1 MLSLGIDL
9 GYSAV
14 KIAILDATGRI
25 RHCAYARHKGR
36 IAQTLRALLEVGA
49 RHCGAQDVALGAV
62 TGSGAALLAGVG
74 LPQTVNEVAALVEGG
89 VRLVP
94 QAGAIVEIGGQTA
107 KYATGFTA
115 TEKSRVEVSINSNCA
130 SGTGAFLE
138 DQVARLGLS
147 IEDFSTRARQGASV
161 PRIAGRC
168 SVFAKT
174 DITHHQQEGV
184 PVADILRGLAH
195 AVVRNYRGAVMRKLP
210 VRLPILFAG
219 GVSRNEAIIEAFR
232 AILGLPA
239 QEFVT
244 HEHAAMAVAVGAAL
258 LARERGL
265 AIALPALFAATD
277 APCMPASFDQ
287 DSSDLPPLAGFG
299 RDDAA
304 GKHDLPGRGGFPDSP
319 VCFLGIDVGST
330 STNLVLT
337 DTANRIMAYQ
347 YLRTAGDPVGA
358 VRAGLGALARTV
370 GRAVTVAGVAVTGSG
385 RSLIG
390 RLVGA
395 DVVRDE
401 ITAQARA
408 AVAIDPAVDTIFEIG
423 GQDSKFISLT
433 DGVITD
439 FQMNKVCAA
448 GTGSFLEEQAAKL
461 GISLEDFGPMALA
474 APGPVPLGERC
485 TVFMETAVA
494 ARLARGASR
503 PDIAAG
509 LCYSIVQNYLN
520 RVVGQRRVGQKIFLQ
535 GGLGHNQGVVNAF
548 RAVTGAHITVPPFFS
563 VTGAYGAA
571 ILAREE
577 MTSRPAR
584 TRFRGFDLKE
594 NPDTAV
600 VAACESNAGSQ
611 ARFDRRLGELLF
623 AGCDDAPDPAQKTVG
638 IPRALFGFGMYPMFA
653 PFFKELGLNVL
664 LSRPTSEETVRLAQ
678 EYALDETCYPV
689 KLVNGHVAD
698 LIARKV
704 DYVFF
709 PDLFTVRHESSRARR
724 NYGCAYMQIAF
735 RLVRQAMDLKG
746 RGIGLLAPTIAH
758 SLGPQ
763 FMRDSFMQ
771 IGRQLGASD
780 QAAGLALARAMESY
794 RAFEVRRGEHA
805 RETLASLDAGK
816 KTFVLVSKIYGVAD
830 QALHMGIPGRLMD
843 MGYAV
848 IPFAYLPK
856 TDIFAQHPNMYW
868 PFGQHILEAARL
880 VKRHPGLYAIFL
892 THHGCGP
899 DTVLSHYFRE
909 IMGEKPYLAV
919 EVDEHASNV
928 GVATRV
934 EAFVRSLERTAPRS
948 DGRIG
953 AVDVPDEPTPPLVA
967 RLSLLAPETTVYLP
981 HMPPYADLIRE
992 RLAAEGRDARLLRPT
1007 SRASVDMGRRHT
1019 VTNEYYSMAALLG
1032 DVLASLGQNGAA
1044 GGKRAVVVPQNEG
1057 AEVDGQYARFLRA
1070 KLDAAGL
1077 GDVAVVSPFLEDLA
1091 EATDADV
1098 RMLFLCLL
1106 FGDVVL
1112 AAPRTDRAR
1121 VLAQATRLLREG
1133 RESAETLAA
1142 LARSVR
1148 HGVPSGNGS
1157 KTLFALGEPLVLYN
1171 DALCDDTLGRLE
1183 DAGHRVLRAPLA
1195 ECLWLL
1201 WSDHLEAAK
1210 PDGAACLCRRL
1221 DDLAAL
1227 IAMVSGSLGECS
1239 PYAPDLAS
1247 LRRAADAAIG
1257 RYAGAFGRYRAAR
1270 TLTPPATADG
1280 CLAVASM
1287 YENTGISL
1295 GILMRERSPE
1305 TAIPL
1310 LQLTFDGTR
1319 NAHDRAKVDAFLY
1332 YLGERRPSAPGRC
1345 GETPRSGQAVAGSD
1359 GHGSGCGEG

>member
-14 KIAILDATGRI
+14 KVAFVDATGRI
-25 RHCAYARHKGR
+25 RHCAYEYHKGK
-36 IAQTLRALLEVGA
+36 IAETLRAMLEVGA
-49 RHCGAQDVALGAV
+49 RACGAQDAVLGAV
-62 TGSGAALLAGVG
+62 TGSGAALLAGSG
-74 LPQTVNEVAALVEGG
+74 LAQAVNEVAALVEGG

-94 QAGAIVEIGGQTA
+94 QAGGIVEIGGQTA

-138 DQVARLGLS
+138 EQVSRLGLS
-147 IEDFSTRARQGASV
+147 IKDFSLQARQASSV

-184 PVADILRGLAH
+184 PVADILQGLAH

-210 VRLPILFAG
+210 VQCPLLFAG
-219 GVSRNEAIIEAFR
+219 GVSRNEAIVEAFR
-232 AILGLPA
+232 VILHLST

-244 HEHAAMAVAVGAAL
+244 HEHAGMAAAIGAAL

-265 AIALPALFAATD
+265 SLHLAGLLSATD
-277 APCMPASFDQ
+277 AQRMPASVDQ
-287 DSSDLPPLAGFG
+287 DSSDLMPLAGFG
-299 RDDAA
+299 RDDAV
-304 GKHDLPGRGGFPDSP
+304 GKHDIPNRSSCPDAP

-330 STNLVLT
+330 STNLVLA
-337 DTANRIMAYQ
+337 DANDRVLAYQ
-347 YLRTAGDPVGA
+347 YLRTAGDPVGT
-358 VRAGLGALARTV
+358 VRTGLGALAQTV
-370 GRAVTVAGVAVTGSG
+370 GPSTTVAAVAVTGSG
-385 RSLIG
+385 RHLIG

-408 AVAIDPAVDTIFEIG
+408 AVAIDPKVDAIFEIG
-423 GQDSKFISLT
+423 GQDSKFISIT

-448 GTGSFLEEQAAKL
+448 GTGSFIEEQAAKL
-461 GISLEDFGPMALA
+461 GIPLEAFGPMALD
-474 APGPVPLGERC
+474 APSPVPLGERC

-494 ARLARGASR
+494 AHLARGTSL

-509 LCYSIVQNYLN
+509 LCYCIVRNYLN
-520 RVVGQRRVGQKIFLQ
+520 RVVGQRSVGQKIFFQ

-548 RAVTGAHITVPPFFS
+548 RAVTDAHITVPPFFS

-577 MTSRPAR
+577 MAIRPAP
-584 TRFRGFDLKE
+584 TNFKGFDLKN
-594 NPDTAV
+594 NPEGRG
-600 VAACESNAGSQ
+600 VAACESTAGSQ
-611 ARFDRRLGELLF
+611 ARFDQRLGELMF
-623 AGCDDAPDPAQKTVG
+623 AGYDDTPDPARKTVG

-664 LSRPTSEETVRLAQ
+664 LSHPTSEETVRLAQ

-709 PDLFTVRHESSRARR
+709 PDLFTVHHARSRARR

-735 RLVRQAMDLKG
+735 RLVRQAMDLTGK
-746 RGIGLLAPTIAH
+746 GIGLLAPTIAH

-763 FMRDSFMQ
+763 FMRDSFME

-780 QAAGLALARAMESY
+780 QAAGLALTRGMESY
-794 RAFEVRRGEHA
+794 RAFEGKLGEHA
-805 RETLASLDAGK
+805 RETLASLDPGK
-816 KTFVLVSKIYGVAD
+816 KTFVLVSKIYGVSD
-830 QALHMGIPGRLMD
+830 QAMNMGIPGRLMD
-843 MGYAV
+843 MGYEV
-848 IPFAYLPK
+848 VPFAYLPK
-856 TDIFAQHPNMYW
+856 TDIFSQHPNMYW

-880 VKRHPGLYAIFL
+880 VKHHPGLYAIFL

-909 IMGEKPYLAV
+909 IMGDKPYLAV
-919 EVDEHASNV
+919 EVDEHASRV
-928 GVATRV
+928 GVITRV
-934 EAFVRSLERTAPRS
+934 EAFVRSLERAAPRS
-948 DGRIG
+948 AGRIG
-953 AVDVPDEPTPPLVA
+953 PMAVPDEPATHMVPG
-967 RLSLLAPETTVYLP
+967 LSRLAPGTTVYLP
-981 HMPPYADLIRE
+981 QAYPYADLIRE
-992 RLAAEGRDARLLRPT
+992 RLASKGYDARLLLPT
-1007 SRASVDMGRRHT
+1007 SRASVDLGRRHT

-1032 DVLASLGQNGAA
+1032 DVLATLRQNGEG

-1057 AEVDGQYARFLRA
+1057 AEADGQFARFVRA
-1070 KLDAAGL
+1070 KLDAEGF
-1077 GDVAVVSPFLEDLA
+1077 GGVGVVSPFLEDLA
-1091 EATDADV
+1091 EAADEDV
-1098 RMLFLCLL
+1098 QMFFSCMVL
-1106 FGDVVL
+1106 GDVAL

-1121 VLAQATRLLREG
+1121 VLAEAACLLREG

-1148 HGVPSGNGS
+1148 HDLPAGIGS
-1157 KTLFALGEPLVLYN
+1157 KTVFALGEPLVLYN
-1171 DALCDDTLGRLE
+1171 DTLGDDTLRRLE
-1183 DAGHRVLRAPLA
+1183 DAGHVVQRAPLA

-1201 WSDHLEAAK
+1201 WSDHLDAAK
-1210 PDGAACLCRRL
+1210 PEDATRLGRRL

-1227 IAMVSGSLGECS
+1227 ITLVSDSLGARS
-1239 PYAPDLAS
+1239 PYAADLPS
-1247 LRRAADAAIG
+1247 LRHAADAALG

-1270 TLTPPATADG
+1270 ALTPPATADG
-1280 CLAVASM
+1280 CITLASM

-1295 GILMRERSPE
+1295 GILMREHSPE

-1319 NAHDRAKVDAFLY
+1319 NENDRTKVDAFLY
-1332 YLGERRPSAPGRC
+1332 YLGKRNPPSQARC
-1345 GETPRSGQAVAGSD
+1345 GDALTSGQTVA
-1359 GHGSGCGEG
+1359 EGKEA